1 MKIKVTKSNF
11 NNLIKNIK
19 LNYTTVVT
27 ILICIVV
34 VIIPILFLPY
44 IYNATNQIKLT
55 YFFTILTSLVILA
68 LKISEIIKLKKKR
81 RKNRYIKKIRF
92 TIFKFVYEHI
102 CIVDSSFCN
111 NLCIFSI
118 YFATWCYW

>member
-1 MKIKVTKSNF
+1 MDMKIKVTKSNF

-68 LKISEIIKLKKKR
+68 LKISEIIKLKKRQIQISYNCGIDK
-81 RKNRYIKKIRF
+81 
-92 TIFKFVYEHI
+92 
-102 CIVDSSFCN
+102 D
-111 NLCIFSI
+111 
-118 YFATWCYW
+118 